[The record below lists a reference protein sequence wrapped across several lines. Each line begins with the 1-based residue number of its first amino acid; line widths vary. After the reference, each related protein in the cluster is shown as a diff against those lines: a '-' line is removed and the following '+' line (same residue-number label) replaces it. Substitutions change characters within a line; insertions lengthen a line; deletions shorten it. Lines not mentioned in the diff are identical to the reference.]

1 MNINPMLTQRSDETY
16 KEAFKILKE
25 TGKCAILRP
34 TGFGKTLIMCK
45 ISRRYKKVLYVY
57 PTEIIKKHA
66 INLLRGMR
74 DKDKIDNVVN
84 FCTYLSLGKLHDD
97 VKRLANKIA
106 NDGYDLIIFDE
117 IHHMGAKLVKETLD
131 ILDYIDTEKINIL
144 GGTATPDRMDGYD
157 VIGAYF
163 GNSIVSFYGID
174 NLIEDGLIPE
184 PYYVYSTYGTKWVV
198 EYLNGLQVKM
208 RSTEEKVNLRKKTS
222 QIAKML
228 NASNIIRDSVNIVYS
243 DIAPQYMRF
252 MVFFSTKQILQ
263 AKTSEVV
270 KWFKDAF
277 PNYKV
282 NKPLIIHSDVQ
293 EKQNLNKL
301 EELRTDNNTIDLI
314 FSINMLN
321 EGYHTGNIT
330 GCVLLRPTQ
339 SQIVYTQ
346 QVGRCLQVGMENRP
360 IIIDFVE
367 NLSTHALYGV
377 DTSQPTKIKEN
388 RFNTDVGRMNT
399 INRDHIEIDNRV
411 EQVDA
416 VLSKLNSAI
425 LKSGTEDDILSLRRN
440 FKTTAADISKIKNIP
455 LYQVMRVLHNHRDAL
470 SKLGLQLQ
478 DNDRYETVAGH
489 VNKVDVFDA
498 YRKQIEAE
506 EGNQS

>member
-1 MNINPMLTQRSDETY
+1 M
-16 KEAFKILKE
+16 
-25 TGKCAILRP
+25 
-34 TGFGKTLIMCK
+34 
-45 ISRRYKKVLYVY
+45 
-57 PTEIIKKHA
+57 
-66 INLLRGMR
+66 
-74 DKDKIDNVVN
+74 
-84 FCTYLSLGKLHDD
+84 
-97 VKRLANKIA
+97 
-106 NDGYDLIIFDE
+106 
-117 IHHMGAKLVKETLD
+117 
-131 ILDYIDTEKINIL
+131 
-144 GGTATPDRMDGYD
+144 
-157 VIGAYF
+157 
-163 GNSIVSFYGID
+163 SFYGID

-506 EGNQS
+506 ECNQS